1 MCKLGLVLLFSLI
14 TGSNYAQGYFV
25 LLQSGNRQPFYV
37 RLGTQLYSSTP
48 GGHLILSQL
57 KDSTYTMA
65 IGRTGRPGVEQSY
78 ALTPSRKDQEFEIRD
93 RGEAGWDLYDTQTKE
108 WLTAVSRSGGREEV
122 RAIGV
127 RRDDA
132 FSRMMADVVHDTAV
146 LYNDYAGSE
155 LAVTPAI
162 RPGTAGTAPTGTA
175 AGEIPATNTPATG
188 TSAADTPSTRPSSAD
203 SPATSTASAGTPT
216 PRIPPAGTPN
226 AGIST
231 AGTASAG
238 LPPPGNPVTSTATA
252 GTPANAAPGNKPDT
266 ATAPISR
273 IDTPVI
279 RPETVGSPATRP
291 GNSATLQPKSD
302 PSAIP
307 AGSNTAKADS
317 PAANSFRSGPPLE
330 TDSSARRALYLPIP
344 SVVKLSERKLTR
356 NMRLVYADKGKDAKS
371 DTVVVIIPLDTPQ
384 TAAAKRRNTNL
395 DSSRPAAKQRNS
407 NPDSSRNATKPHN
420 AFPDSSH
427 PATKPHNANPDSSR
441 PAAAKIRNTS
451 PADSGRSSSGRSR
464 NAGPDSTRT
473 AATRLRT
480 ADSGRVTSAR
490 LKGSTLDSPSGVRE
504 IVPTPITP
512 AAEKSRPNDSSKK
525 PAAKS
530 PLPYVN
536 SDCHAFATDYDIDKL
551 RVKMLEVAKDE
562 ERIAAALK
570 VFKAKCFYTRQIKAL
585 SEVFT
590 TDASKYRFFE
600 TAYPFAADEHFRELG
615 GLLTDPI
622 YQSKFKTLT
631 GVH

>member
-65 IGRTGRPGVEQSY
+65 IGFTGRPGVEQSY
-78 ALTPSRKDQEFEIRD
+78 ALNPSQNHQEFDIRD
-93 RGEAGWDLYDTQTKE
+93 QGEAGWGLYDTQTKE

-132 FSRMMADVVHDTAV
+132 FSRMMAGVVHDTAV
-146 LYNDYAGSE
+146 LYNDYASSE
-155 LAVTPAI
+155 LAVMPAVTPAVK
-162 RPGTAGTAPTGTA
+162 
-175 AGEIPATNTPATG
+175 PASDTPAT
-188 TSAADTPSTRPSSAD
+188 SAAATAPAGASPTATPAAD
-203 SPATSTASAGTPT
+203 SPVTGTGAAATPATTAPINPTPGNKPDTPT
-216 PRIPPAGTPN
+216 A
-226 AGIST
+226 A
-231 AGTASAG
+231 A
-238 LPPPGNPVTSTATA
+238 
-252 GTPANAAPGNKPDT
+252 PANHTPGNKPDT
-266 ATAPISR
+266 ATALFTR
-273 IDTPVI
+273 VDTPVI
-279 RPETVGSPATRP
+279 KPESVATPATRP
-291 GNSATLQPKSD
+291 DSTAALEAKSNPSTITGGGNTTK
-302 PSAIP
+302 
-307 AGSNTAKADS
+307 TDS
-317 PAANSFRSGPPLE
+317 PSSNSFPSGAPPA
-330 TDSSARRALYLPIP
+330 TDSSAHEALYRPVP

-356 NMRLVYADKGKDAKS
+356 NMRLVYADKNKDAKS

-384 TAAAKRRNTNL
+384 TTAAKPRNN
-395 DSSRPAAKQRNS
+395 N
-407 NPDSSRNATKPHN
+407 NPDSSRTAAKPR
-420 AFPDSSH
+420 
-427 PATKPHNANPDSSR
+427 NANPDSSR
-441 PAAAKIRNTS
+441 ANIAKPRSVNPDSTRNSSARTRNPGPDSSHNSPAKTRNTS
-451 PADSGRSSSGRSR
+451 PADSSRISSAKSHNASPTDSSR
-464 NAGPDSTRT
+464 IFSAKSRTAGSDSTRM
-473 AATRLRT
+473 AAARLRT
-480 ADSGRVTSAR
+480 PDSNRTTSAR
-490 LKGSTLDSPSGVRE
+490 SKGSNFDSPSSVRV
-504 IVPTPITP
+504 IVPTPIAQP
-512 AAEKSRPNDSSKK
+512 ADKSRPNDSSKK

-551 RVKMLEVAKDE
+551 RVKMLEAAKDE

-570 VFKAKCFYTRQIKAL
+570 VFKTKCFYTRQIKAL

-615 GLLTDPI
+615 ALLTDPI
-622 YQSKFKTLT
+622 YQNKFKTLT
-631 GVH
+631 GAH